1 MKERICYFN
10 NEYIQESDAKV
21 SISDWGIWEGGVY
34 DVARTYN
41 HVPFKLE
48 EHVERIFRSLRGLPF
63 IQFSRTPEE
72 LIEITLE
79 LITRNEKSLDQ
90 RDDCRIIYR
99 ISRGVCF
106 SGSTEPTLFVHLVPY
121 GQSRAEGYQWMSEC
135 YEKGVR
141 LVVANTRQIPVQ
153 CLDPKI
159 KHSNRLCNRLAQ
171 YEAQMID
178 PDAIALILNTNGYAI
193 ECPRDNF
200 FMATNGTLF
209 TSRLIDCLPGITRDT
224 VIELAGELN
233 IECIEKDITVYD
245 LYQSDEIM
253 LTNSSIAIFP
263 VSKFNE
269 RVMPDPIPG
278 PITQQ
283 LLKAFSKLIDYD
295 IVERTRENYQAGL

>member
-1 MKERICYFN
+1 MEERICYFN
-10 NEYIQESDAKV
+10 NDYVKESDAKV

-48 EHVERIFRSLRGLPF
+48 EHVDRIFRSLRGLPF
-63 IQFSRTPEE
+63 IKFNRTREE
-72 LIEITLE
+72 VIGITLE
-79 LITRNEKSLDQ
+79 LIKRNEKNIDP

-106 SGSTEPTLFVHLVPY
+106 SDSTDPTFFVHLVPY
-121 GQSRAEGYQWMSEC
+121 GPARAEGYQWMSES

-171 YEAQMID
+171 YEAHMID
-178 PDAIALILNTNGYAI
+178 PGAVALILNINGHAM

-200 FMATNGTLF
+200 FMVANGTLF
-209 TSRLIDCLPGITRDT
+209 TSRLIDCLPGIVRDT
-224 VIELAGELN
+224 VIELAGTLN
-233 IECIEKDITVYD
+233 IACVEKDITVYD
-245 LYQSDEIM
+245 LYQSDEMM

-269 RVMPDPIPG
+269 RVMPAPIPG
-278 PITQQ
+278 PVTRQ
-283 LLKAFSKLIDYD
+283 LMQAYSNLVDYD

>member
-1 MKERICYFN
+1 MEERICYFN
-10 NEYIQESDAKV
+10 NEYMNESDAKV
-21 SISDWGIWEGGVY
+21 SMSDWGIWEGGVY

-48 EHVERIFRSLRGLPF
+48 EHVERIFCSLRGLPF
-63 IQFSRTPEE
+63 IQYNRTPEE
-72 LIEITLE
+72 MIEITLE
-79 LITRNEKSLDQ
+79 LIERNEKSLDP
-90 RDDCRIIYR
+90 RDDWRIIYR

-106 SGSTEPTLFVHLVPY
+106 SDATKPTLFVHLVPY
-121 GQSRAEGYQWMSEC
+121 GPTRAEGYQWMSQC

-171 YEAQMID
+171 YEAHMID
-178 PDAIALILNTNGYAI
+178 PDAIALILNTDGYAV
-193 ECPRDNF
+193 EGPRDNF
-200 FMATNGTLF
+200 FMVRNGTLY
-209 TSRLIDCLPGITRDT
+209 TSRLVDCLPGITRDT

-253 LTNSSIAIFP
+253 LTNSSIAIYP

-269 RVMPDPIPG
+269 RVMPTSIPG
-278 PITQQ
+278 PITLQ
-283 LLKAFSKLIDYD
+283 LLQAFGKLVDYD
-295 IVERTRENYQAGL
+295 IVERTQENYRTGL